1 MSTQIVYRNT
11 RTLANGFL
19 MVSLILYILS
29 SYFKHTYPIFNY
41 LVAFSEAA
49 IVGGIADWFAVTAL
63 FRHPLGLPIPHTA
76 IIPNNKNKIGQ
87 NISNFIKENF
97 LSSNYV
103 KENLNK
109 IQISSKFGQIVEN
122 NKTLI
127 SDKAISLIYHLSKT
141 FKQEEL
147 QEYITKYSRDKI
159 ESIDI
164 KSIIVKILMEMKE
177 KKQHQDIVNFI
188 LLKVQDWLSDKDN
201 EHSVNEQIKTIL
213 KGKDKGKSS
222 ISSSLKGWLIGE
234 PQLHKYLSDFIN
246 YMNKE
251 ENKEIKKKIDAY
263 FSLFIAD
270 VQNTDYFEERI
281 QLLKASIIES
291 IDIDDKISEFMK
303 DINEWVESDL
313 ISNESIIKNK
323 INSIIDNIIF
333 ECQNNEKLKS
343 WIQEQSLTHLPNFIV
358 TNGNRIDNYFIEY
371 LNKLDSVEISN
382 MIEDKVGDDLQFI
395 RINGTLVGGIIG
407 LSIYSITQFIH
418 YLGVS
423 VI

>member
-147 QEYITKYSRDKI
+147 QEYITNYSRDKI

-164 KSIIVKILMEMKE
+164 KSIIVKILIEMKE

-251 ENKEIKKKIDAY
+251 ENKEIKKKIDTY

-270 VQNTDYFEERI
+270 VENTDYFEERI

-418 YLGVS
+418 YLGVT
-423 VI
+423 VL

>member
-418 YLGVS
+418 YLGVT
-423 VI
+423 VL

>member
-188 LLKVQDWLSDKDN
+188 LLKVQNWLSDKDN
-201 EHSVNEQIKTIL
+201 EHSVNEQIKNIL

-251 ENKEIKKKIDAY
+251 ENKEIKNKIDTY

-281 QLLKASIIES
+281 QLLKSSIIES

-418 YLGVS
+418 YLGVT
-423 VI
+423 VL

>member
-164 KSIIVKILMEMKE
+164 KSIIIKILMEMKE

-251 ENKEIKKKIDAY
+251 ENKEIKNKIDTY

-270 VQNTDYFEERI
+270 VQNTDYFEEKI
-281 QLLKASIIES
+281 QLLKSSIIES
-291 IDIDDKISEFMK
+291 IDIDDKILEFMK

-382 MIEDKVGDDLQFI
+382 MIEDKVGNDLQFI

-418 YLGVS
+418 YLGVT
-423 VI
+423 VL

>member
-147 QEYITKYSRDKI
+147 QEYITNYSRDKI

-164 KSIIVKILMEMKE
+164 KSIIVKILIEIKE

-251 ENKEIKKKIDAY
+251 ENKEIKKKIDTY

-270 VQNTDYFEERI
+270 VENTDYFEERI

-418 YLGVS
+418 YLGVT
-423 VI
+423 VL